1 MCYLC
6 EALLAGSTDFRYSGD
21 DFTSSP
27 RCHHLG
33 GQDGNR
39 AVTCRGEG
47 LFSQSNYFIVK
58 DTSSVR
64 CVLGVPAPP
73 CRADMGMV
81 LMMVVPG
88 LDDPGAMPRMVDLAE
103 ADPA

>member
-1 MCYLC
+1 M
-6 EALLAGSTDFRYSGD
+6 
-21 DFTSSP
+21 
-27 RCHHLG
+27 
-33 GQDGNR
+33 
-39 AVTCRGEG
+39 
-47 LFSQSNYFIVK
+47 
-58 DTSSVR
+58 

-88 LDDPGAMPRMVDLAE
+88 LDDPGATPRMVDLVE